1 MSDNRVAEY
10 LERLAAG
17 DLDGVLS
24 LFAGG
29 AVVESPLYGRMTA
42 ADFYTGLFED
52 TERSEI
58 TPVDTFTSDS
68 DPRRVAVRFQYDWTL
83 ADGSATTFDCVDV
96 IEFDGDGR
104 IERLTI
110 VYDTHPLRSV
120 WAGVRS

>member
-1 MSDNRVAEY
+1 MPEDRVAAY

-24 LFAGG
+24 LFADD
-29 AVVESPLYGRMTA
+29 AVIESPLYGRMTA

-58 TPVDTFTSDS
+58 TPVDTFTSNT
-68 DPRRVAVRFQYDWTL
+68 DPRRVAVRFRYDWTL
-83 ADGSATTFDCVDV
+83 ADGSPTTFDCVDV
-96 IEFDGDGR
+96 IDFGR
-104 IERLTI
+104 DWQIERLTI

-120 WAGVRS
+120 WAGSRR